1 MIIEATKSLIEGRN
15 LTLIDV
21 REVFDEILS
30 GLSDEIQTSAFLT
43 AFKAKKATNDE
54 FIGAILASKEAL
66 CLPKIGYNNQNS
78 MQNLC
83 LNKTSN
89 ILDVGF
95 VQDIICSANDL
106 PITRFN
112 FEGKNFKTLKALN
125 ININKEK
132 DLNSTEFENLNFTYF
147 DILQSSPYC
156 KYTNNIRRSGLF
168 EEIFDTIFIF
178 LNPLN
183 SKNIFIGINNKE
195 QVQQYANIALSLNYE
210 NSIVVGSD
218 SFSFLSLE
226 KESLVAEAWK
236 NKIFTYVV
244 TPDLLGFKEASNADL
259 TCSSDEENGNY
270 ILDIL
275 KGKIK
280 DFRYDFVVLNSALS
294 LYITKKSDSIMDGI
308 NLAKKTID
316 SGLASEKL
324 DQIKRFYQ

>member
-54 FIGAILASKEAL
+54 FIGAILSSKEAL
-66 CLPKIGYNNQNS
+66 CLPKITYNNQNS

-83 LNKTSN
+83 LNKISN

-95 VQDIICSANDL
+95 VQDLICSANDI
-106 PITRFN
+106 PISRFN

-125 ININKEK
+125 IDTNKEK
-132 DLNSTEFENLNFTYF
+132 DLNSTEFENLNFAYF
-147 DILQSSPYC
+147 DILQSSPYY

-168 EEIFDTIFIF
+168 DEIFDTIFIF

-183 SKNIFIGINNKE
+183 SKNIFIGFNNKE
-195 QVQQYANIALSLNYE
+195 QVQQYANLALSLNYE

-218 SFSFLSLE
+218 NFSFLSLE

-244 TPDLLGFKEASNADL
+244 ND
-259 TCSSDEENGNY
+259 
-270 ILDIL
+270 
-275 KGKIK
+275 
-280 DFRYDFVVLNSALS
+280 RVVLV
-294 LYITKKSDSIMDGI
+294 Y
-308 NLAKKTID
+308 
-316 SGLASEKL
+316 
-324 DQIKRFYQ
+324 QIIR